1 MRKSFHVL
9 PVAFA
14 VQMVLNPALAQDSQ
28 PTEQEQAEQ
37 NLERI
42 TVTGS
47 RIVESFDEVPASIT
61 IIDRDTIEAN
71 LRVSSELQSLLALA
85 VPGMA
90 PSTGSSSNFGQTL
103 RGRNMLI
110 MIDGVP
116 QDTPLRNGALGIR
129 TLDPASIERIEVLN
143 GATSVWGNGAAGGV
157 INYITKKPSGQGST
171 VSLTQAVKSSLVK
184 TDDSLG
190 YRTVVSVDGSEGA
203 LGFVATLAQ
212 EKYGVQ
218 RDAEGDILGLQY
230 GLSDSV
236 QRDAFFKLSYDLSDS
251 QYLQLT
257 YNYYDSDQDAA
268 YKDVPGNID
277 LGEKTYAVPLDE
289 GDVQLGAP
297 QGPEGNYN
305 VMAKYHNDALFTN
318 TSLTVDA
325 YQQKIDNV
333 FFWSPTLGNP
343 DAGYDGGQSAI
354 LSEKQG
360 FRSVF
365 TSDVNIGGIYATFIY
380 GLDLLNDVTSQPLL
394 DGRIWVP
401 EMDMSSKA
409 GFLQTKWELAQ
420 DWTLKAGVRR
430 EDISVTV
437 DDYETLRLCRDATTC
452 STPMQVS
459 GGDMDYAA
467 TTYNVGLR
475 YRYSDAFSPFAS
487 YSEGYEVPDLGLLLR
502 TATVSDLGLIENE
515 ASIIK
520 NYEVGFSSQLNNL
533 FFTGALYRSTSDL
546 GTRSVYD
553 PESGIYRPA
562 RAPQKIWGF
571 EATAEYTL
579 NDQWSLQAAYGYTEG
594 KDTQNDT
601 YLGARQISAPKL
613 TSAVNYSPSQ
623 DLDVNLNWLHV
634 FSRDR
639 FDANDQGFY
648 SGDQGPIDSYDVVN
662 LSVRYQL
669 NNWELFGGIENLF
682 NADYFPARSQAL
694 RYGTGYSVKGVG
706 ATVSLGA
713 TYRF

>member
-1 MRKSFHVL
+1 MRKVFVL
-9 PVAFA
+9 LPLTFA
-14 VQMVLNPALAQDSQ
+14 VHTALNPVLAQEAQ
-28 PTEQEQAEQ
+28 PAKQQLPEQ

-61 IIDRDTIEAN
+61 IINRDAIEAN
-71 LRVSSELQSLLALA
+71 LHVSSELQNLLALA

-90 PSTGSSSNFGQTL
+90 PGTGSSSNFGQTL

-157 INYITKKPSGQGST
+157 INYITKKPSEKGSM
-171 VSLTQAVKSSLVK
+171 VSLTQALKSSLVK
-184 TDDSLG
+184 TDDTLG
-190 YRTVVSVDGSEGA
+190 YRTVLSANGSEGA
-203 LGFVATLAQ
+203 LGVVATISQ

-277 LGEKTYAVPLDE
+277 LGEKTYAVPLADGE
-289 GDVQLGAP
+289 LQRGAA

-305 VMAKYHNDALFTN
+305 IMAKYHHDALFSN

-333 FFWSPTLGNP
+333 FFWSPSLGNP
-343 DAGYDGGQSAI
+343 DAGYEGGQSAI

-365 TSDVNIGGIYATFIY
+365 TSHTDVGGVYTTFIY
-380 GLDLLNDVTSQPLL
+380 GFDLLNDVTSQPLL

-437 DDYETLRLCRDATTC
+437 DDYQTLRLCRDATTC
-452 STPMQVS
+452 STPMQVT
-459 GGDMDYAA
+459 GGEMDYSA

-475 YRYSDAFSPFAS
+475 YRYSDMFSPFVS

-520 NYEVGFSSQLNNL
+520 NYEIGFSSQLDNL
-533 FFTGALYRSTSDL
+533 FFTGALFRSTSDL

-571 EATAEYTL
+571 EATAEFSL
-579 NDQWSLQAAYGYTEG
+579 NEQWSLQAAYGYTEG

-613 TSAVNYSPSQ
+613 TSMLNYRPNK
-623 DLDVNLNWLHV
+623 DLNVNLYWLHV

-639 FDANDQGFY
+639 FEANEQGFY
-648 SGDQGPIDSYDVVN
+648 SGDQGPITSYDVVN
-662 LSVRYQL
+662 LSVSYQL

-706 ATVSLGA
+706 STLSLGA

>member
-1 MRKSFHVL
+1 MRKSFYLL
-9 PVAFA
+9 PAAIA
-14 VQMVLNPALAQDSQ
+14 VQLALNPALAQ
-28 PTEQEQAEQ
+28 EAQEAQEKI
-37 NLERI
+37 ERI

-61 IIDRDTIEAN
+61 IIDRDTIETN
-71 LRVSSELQSLLALA
+71 LHVSSELQSLLALA

-157 INYITKKPSGQGST
+157 INYITKKPNDQTT
-171 VSLTQAVKSSLVK
+171 VSLTQAFKTSLVK
-184 TDDSLG
+184 TDDTLG
-190 YRTVVSVDGSEGA
+190 YRSVLSVNGSEGA

-230 GLSDSV
+230 GLSDSK
-236 QRDAFFKLSYDLSDS
+236 QRDAFFKLSYDLTDS

-277 LGEKTYAVPLDE
+277 LGEKTYAVPLAT
-289 GDVQLGAP
+289 GDQQLGAP

-305 VMAKYHNDALFTN
+305 VMAKYHNDALFAN

-333 FFWSPTLGNP
+333 FFWSPSLGNP
-343 DAGYDGGQSAI
+343 DAGYAGGQSAI

-365 TSDVNIGGIYATFIY
+365 TSDFDIGGVYATFIY
-380 GLDLLNDVTSQPLL
+380 GIDLLNDVTSQPLL

-430 EDISVTV
+430 EDISVKV
-437 DDYETLRLCRDATTC
+437 DDYETLRLCRNANTC

-502 TATVSDLGLIENE
+502 TATVSDLSLIENE

-520 NYEVGFSSQLNNL
+520 NYEIGFSSQLQDL
-533 FFTGALYRSTSDL
+533 FFTAALYRSTSDL

-553 PESGIYRPA
+553 PTSGLYRPA

-579 NDQWSLQAAYGYTEG
+579 SDEWSMQAAYGYTEG
-594 KDTQNDT
+594 KDTENDM

-613 TSAVNYSPSQ
+613 TSAVNYTPSQ
-623 DLDVNLNWLHV
+623 ELQVTLHWLHV

-639 FDANDQGFY
+639 FEPNEQGFY
-648 SGDQGPIDSYDVVN
+648 SGDQGPIESYDVVN
-662 LSVRYQL
+662 LSASYQL
-669 NNWELFGGIENLF
+669 DNWELFGGIENLF

-706 ATVSLGA
+706 ATLSLGA

>member
-1 MRKSFHVL
+1 MRKTIYLLPTAIAVL
-9 PVAFA
+9 LA
-14 VQMVLNPALAQDSQ
+14 LNPALAQEAE
-28 PTEQEQAEQ
+28 EQQQ
-37 NLERI
+37 QTKNIERI

-47 RIVESFDEVPASIT
+47 RIIESFDEVPASIT
-61 IIDRDTIEAN
+61 IVDRDTIEAN
-71 LRVSSELQSLLALA
+71 LHVTSELQNLLALA

-157 INYITKKPSGQGST
+157 INYITKKPSSQGT
-171 VSLTQAVKSSLVK
+171 NVSLTQALKTSVVK
-184 TDDSLG
+184 TEDTLG
-190 YRTVVSVDGSEGA
+190 YRSVVSVNGNEGA
-203 LGFVATLAQ
+203 LGFVATFAQ

-230 GLSDSV
+230 GLSDSK
-236 QRDAFFKLSYDLSDS
+236 QRDAFLKLTYDLTDN

-268 YKDVPGNID
+268 YKDVSGNID
-277 LGEKTYAVPLDE
+277 LGEKTYAVPLDPSDE
-289 GDVQLGAP
+289 QLGAP

-305 VMAKYHNDALFTN
+305 VMAKYHNDALFAN

-343 DAGYDGGQSAI
+343 DAGYAGGQSAI

-360 FRSVF
+360 LRSVF
-365 TSDVNIGGIYATFIY
+365 TSDFDIGGVYATFIY
-380 GLDLLNDVTSQPLL
+380 GIDLLDDVTSQPLL

-430 EDISVTV
+430 EDISVKV
-437 DDYETLRLCRDATTC
+437 DGYETLRLCRNATTC

-502 TATVSDLGLIENE
+502 TATVSDLSLIESE

-520 NYEVGFSSQLNNL
+520 NYEIGFSSQHKDL
-533 FFTGALYRSTSDL
+533 FFTAALYRSTSDL

-553 PESGIYRPA
+553 PE
-562 RAPQKIWGF
+562 
-571 EATAEYTL
+571 TAFT
-579 NDQWSLQAAYGYTEG
+579 
-594 KDTQNDT
+594 
-601 YLGARQISAPKL
+601 
-613 TSAVNYSPSQ
+613 V
-623 DLDVNLNWLHV
+623 LHV
-634 FSRDR
+634 HHKK
-639 FDANDQGFY
+639 
-648 SGDQGPIDSYDVVN
+648 SG
-662 LSVRYQL
+662 
-669 NNWELFGGIENLF
+669 
-682 NADYFPARSQAL
+682 AL
-694 RYGTGYSVKGVG
+694 KLRQSIP
-706 ATVSLGA
+706 
-713 TYRF
+713 